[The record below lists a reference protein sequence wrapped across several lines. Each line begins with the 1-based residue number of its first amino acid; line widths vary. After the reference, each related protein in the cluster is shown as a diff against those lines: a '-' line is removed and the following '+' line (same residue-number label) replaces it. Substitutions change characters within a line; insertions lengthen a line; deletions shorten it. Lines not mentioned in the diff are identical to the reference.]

1 MRHEVSGPP
10 HREAVGFRDVPR
22 REAGIRAQDS
32 APAESCLRAK
42 RSAPSRSRL
51 RPAHPIDLRRSDCR
65 AGEPST
71 SGAPC
76 SVHTE
81 IYWPI
86 WPASSTPSR
95 QCVANCDNR
104 VPPGIRSRNS
114 VHAEAHRGGGSLVR
128 PPNRPSLEAT
138 ACRRAINLG
147 RSVLGAIGRLR
158 RGSCAVKSEPI
169 AKPAVCDIFFTSST
183 KLRLGACALP
193 KRDQGFAE
201 PGALSSTSPADLPLP
216 RTASREG
223 FVLVASRARRSG
235 NLRLTRGPRKGICR
249 RKPRNLRTR
258 GVR

>member
-1 MRHEVSGPP
+1 MDSRYPTS
-10 HREAVGFRDVPR
+10 VGHLYGLDGGMESAGVRLKSDTERDQ
-22 REAGIRAQDS
+22 EN
-32 APAESCLRAK
+32 
-42 RSAPSRSRL
+42 APSRSRL

-76 SVHTE
+76 SVHSE

-104 VPPGIRSRNS
+104 VPLGIHSRNS

-128 PPNRPSLEAT
+128 PPDRPPLEAT

-147 RSVLGAIGRLR
+147 RSVLGAIATLR

-169 AKPAVCDIFFTSST
+169 AKPAVCGFFFTSST
-183 KLRLGACALP
+183 KLRLNACALV

>member
-1 MRHEVSGPP
+1 MDSRCPTSAGHLYGLDGGMESAGVRLKSDT
-10 HREAVGFRDVPR
+10 ERDQ
-22 REAGIRAQDS
+22 EN
-32 APAESCLRAK
+32 
-42 RSAPSRSRL
+42 APSRSRL
-51 RPAHPIDLRRSDCR
+51 RPTHPIDLRRSDCR

-76 SVHTE
+76 SVHSET
-81 IYWPI
+81 YCPI
-86 WPASSTPSR
+86 WPASSTRSR
-95 QCVANCDNR
+95 QCVAKCDNR
-104 VPPGIRSRNS
+104 VSLGIRSRNS
-114 VHAEAHRGGGSLVR
+114 VHAKHTEAVAPSSDLPTDRRRSDCLSEGHQPRALR
-128 PPNRPSLEAT
+128 PRCNRDTT
-138 ACRRAINLG
+138 ARFMRRQVG
-147 RSVLGAIGRLR
+147 TDR
-158 RGSCAVKSEPI
+158 KS
-169 AKPAVCDIFFTSST
+169 AVCEFFFTSST
-183 KLRLGACALP
+183 ILRLDACALT

>member
-1 MRHEVSGPP
+1 MSDFSRTPLRRDGGMESP
-10 HREAVGFRDVPR
+10 AVRLKSDTEPDQ
-22 REAGIRAQDS
+22 EN
-32 APAESCLRAK
+32 
-42 RSAPSRSRL
+42 APSRSRL

-76 SVHTE
+76 SVHSE
-81 IYWPI
+81 IYWAI

-104 VPPGIRSRNS
+104 VALGIRSRNS

-128 PPNRPSLEAT
+128 PPDRPPLEAT

-147 RSVLGAIGRLR
+147 RSVLGAIGTLR

-183 KLRLGACALP
+183 KLRLNACALV